1 MKSDFEVDV
10 QKKNHPNSAEI
21 RLPSNCITVGE
32 IAADDVHVYIKQD
45 VYKQIEK
52 YSRSDTSNEL
62 GGILF
67 GEYTEKFGH
76 TYVLISQ
83 FIKAEYTENTASTLT
98 FTHETWNDIHEKQKE
113 RFPQLKIVGWQHTH
127 PNYGI
132 FLSNYDLFIQ
142 ENFFNMTFQV
152 AYVVDPV
159 QHLRGFFQW
168 KNGKIEKLNGYYIYD
183 DEKNP
188 IKIKQSVPIEETAP
202 KSGKKLTLIL
212 FATLSL
218 ALIISLISLNIRLN
232 NQLQQIESANA
243 TISQLK
249 EYPMEQEE
257 QPVAGND
264 ENTENTVALQAY
276 SVQEGDSLS
285 QICADFGLDY
295 QANIKIIK
303 ALNGIDEVD
312 EIAVGQTIILP
323 VLSENE

>member
-10 QKKNHPNSAEI
+10 QKKNDPDIADI
-21 RLPSNCITVGE
+21 PLPSNCIAVGK
-32 IAADDVHVYIKQD
+32 IAADDVQVYIKQD

-62 GGILF
+62 GSILF
-67 GEYTEKFGH
+67 GEYTEKSGQ
-76 TYVLISQ
+76 TYVVISQ

-98 FTHETWNDIHEKQKE
+98 FTHETWNDIHEKQQE
-113 RFPQLKIVGWQHTH
+113 RCPQLKMIGWQHTH

-142 ENFFNMTFQV
+142 ENFFDMPFQV

-159 QHLRGFFQW
+159 QNLRGFFQW
-168 KNGKIEKLNGYYIYD
+168 KNGKTEKLNGYYVYD

-188 IKIKQSVPIEETAP
+188 IKIKQSEPKEETVP

-212 FATLSL
+212 FTTLSL

-232 NQLQQIESANA
+232 DQLRQIESINAALLQANSSE
-243 TISQLK
+243 I
-249 EYPMEQEE
+249 EQEE
-257 QPVAGND
+257 TSSAAEND
-264 ENTENTVALQAY
+264 QNVVILQAY
-276 SVQEGDSLS
+276 SVKDGDSLS

-295 QANIKIIK
+295 QANIDIIK

-312 EIAVGQTIILP
+312 EITAGQAIILP
-323 VLSENE
+323 VLSEND